1 MTSVIRNPA
10 PPHPTPVSPV
20 NAQTVAL
27 QGNREIT
34 LRKSR
39 NRWRHESCDRRPA
52 RSAKAS
58 KASRTS
64 GAHQARLGAWSVDST
79 MILAS
84 TSGFQL
90 SVDVVDRDVQ
100 LIADLLRVD
109 HWSFDQQVR
118 HPVHARPSC
127 GGW

>member
-1 MTSVIRNPA
+1 
-10 PPHPTPVSPV
+10 
-20 NAQTVAL
+20 
-27 QGNREIT
+27 
-34 LRKSR
+34 
-39 NRWRHESCDRRPA
+39 
-52 RSAKAS
+52 
-58 KASRTS
+58 
-64 GAHQARLGAWSVDST
+64 